1 MGTYFVA
8 NSSDLFKSN
17 SSINF
22 FAGKENSHA
31 SMIPYEKNVFNSGL
45 LFNYSIK
52 IDSISGGKA
61 KITIS

>member
-1 MGTYFVA
+1 MYIKNKTK
-8 NSSDLFKSN
+8 FKKWLETKLKIDN
-17 SSINF
+17 TVIHYQRRDM
-22 FAGKENSHA
+22 KD
-31 SMIPYEKNVFNSGL
+31 YEKNVFNSGL